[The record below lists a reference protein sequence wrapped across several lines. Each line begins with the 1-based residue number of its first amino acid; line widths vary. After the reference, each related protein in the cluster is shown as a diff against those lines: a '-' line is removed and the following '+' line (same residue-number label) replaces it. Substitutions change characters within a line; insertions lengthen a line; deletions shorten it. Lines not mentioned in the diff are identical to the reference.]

1 MRFNNPYF
9 AINTYVPTKEVNM
22 FYVVK
27 VWGNDQLKKEILYEA
42 DNDVI
47 AMQKAS
53 AAIPDGCRATYEEVN
68 KEDYEKAKETK
79 KAEEAFV

>member
-1 MRFNNPYF
+1 
-9 AINTYVPTKEVNM
+9 M

-27 VWGNDQLKKEILYEA
+27 VWSNDNLKKEILYEA
-42 DNDVI
+42 ENDVI
-47 AMQKAS
+47 AMQKCS

-68 KEDYEKAKETK
+68 KEEYEKTKETK